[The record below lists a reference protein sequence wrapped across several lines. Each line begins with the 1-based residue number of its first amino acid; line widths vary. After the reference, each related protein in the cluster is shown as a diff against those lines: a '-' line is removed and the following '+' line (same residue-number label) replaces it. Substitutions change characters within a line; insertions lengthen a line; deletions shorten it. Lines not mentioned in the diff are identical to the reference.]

1 LGPIA
6 VQLTAARGNATTHIK
21 YEIELE
27 RGNAKTDYTSATL
40 PPRLSQGQCFKV
52 AVDDGSVDAEVIQVT
67 QLASDE
73 PIKWKL
79 IAREMRLPP

>member
-1 LGPIA
+1 M
-6 VQLTAARGNATTHIK
+6 THIK

-27 RGNAKTDYTSATL
+27 RANGKTDYTSATL
-40 PPRLSQGQCFKV
+40 PPRVSQGQRFKV